1 MLSFGEV
8 GDAFGGT
15 GVVHSI
21 INGTGCD
28 DQAGEMVGRAENVFV
43 SLRFILAFRP
53 PLSRSLSLPLFLSL
67 ADRMAFAPPAPLTER
82 EGAEE
87 A

>member
-53 PLSRSLSLPLFLSL
+53 PLSRSLFLSL